1 MNCVLCTK
9 DMNSIT
15 TSFQSK
21 WGEYEVTI
29 DGIKAYQCKK
39 CQRVVFEPGV
49 ARMIQNITAG
59 FSEIQPAER
68 PDLINVDDVA
78 DLLSVSNQT
87 VYNMI
92 KDGRL
97 QATKVGREWRFSRQQ
112 AEGLIKPQE
121 EAVTYSLA
129 ARNSDGLTIK
139 DQATVEKYLKN
150 SVAGNNRKAGK
161 NERL

>member
-1 MNCVLCTK
+1 MEM
-9 DMNSIT
+9 DFIT

-29 DGIKAYQCKK
+29 NGLKAHQCKR
-39 CQRVVFEPGV
+39 CERIVFEPNV

-68 PDLINVDDVA
+68 PGLINVDDVA

-92 KDGRL
+92 RDGRL
-97 QATKVGREWRFSRQQ
+97 KATKVGREWRFSRRDI
-112 AEGLIKPQE
+112 EELIQPRE
-121 EAVTYSLA
+121 EAATFSLA
-129 ARNSDGLTIK
+129 ARSSKGLSAN
-139 DQATVEKYLKN
+139 DQAIIQRHLESLQRREEEK
-150 SVAGNNRKAGK
+150 RKRD
-161 NERL
+161 ERV